1 MSETR
6 EGDTRALTRAE
17 VVICGAGIAGIAAA
31 WHLAVE
37 RGVRGVLLV
46 DERAPLSL
54 TSDKSTECYRNWW
67 PGPDNAMVAMM
78 NRSIDL
84 LEALAGA
91 TGNAIHLNRRGYL
104 YARADPGGIAQMESA
119 ARSIAALGAGELRVH
134 GNFSG
139 DFSGGI
145 SGGISGGSGASGAL
159 TYPPATPEPYRPAPP
174 EGYRDQP
181 DGADLILDP
190 ALIRQHFP
198 YLSPHTRAVLH
209 ARRCGWFSGQQLGMI
224 LLEQAQ
230 AHGARFLRA
239 KLEEVTTAG
248 GQVKSV
254 RLRREGASWQVDTG
268 QLVIAA
274 GPMLKPVAALL
285 GVHLP
290 VFSERHLKIAFPDTL
305 GAVPRDAPLLIWEEP
320 QRLAWSAGE
329 RAGLA
334 ENPETRR
341 LLEPLPP
348 GVHARPEGGPGSR
361 NLLLLWSYQAEP
373 APEVFPLPEPPHYLE
388 VVLRGMTAMV
398 PAMGA
403 YLERLPR
410 GFIDGGYYTRT
421 RENRP
426 LCGPLP
432 VRGAYVI
439 GALSG
444 FGLMS
449 ACALGEL
456 LAAHVTG
463 APLPDYAPAFSPQRY
478 RDPAYRKRLEHW
490 GDSGQ
495 L

>member
-1 MSETR
+1 MNESPAEI
-6 EGDTRALTRAE
+6 RAGSRAE
-17 VVICGAGIAGIAAA
+17 VVICGAGIAGVAAA
-31 WHLAVE
+31 WHLAVGH
-37 RGVRGVLLV
+37 GVRDVLLV

-67 PGPDNAMVAMM
+67 PGPDDAMVAMM

-84 LEALAGA
+84 LETLADE
-91 TGNAIHLNRRGYL
+91 TDNAIQLNRRGYL
-104 YARADPGGIAQMESA
+104 YARSDPGGIAGMEAA
-119 ARSIAALGAGELRVH
+119 ARSVAALGAGELRVH
-134 GNFSG
+134 GA
-139 DFSGGI
+139 FSGGVSGAI
-145 SGGISGGSGASGAL
+145 SGGVSGRPGASGA
-159 TYPPATPEPYRPAPP
+159 PPYRPAPP

-190 ALIRQHFP
+190 ALIHEHFP
-198 YLSPHTRAVLH
+198 YLSPDTRAVLH
-209 ARRCGWFSGQQLGMI
+209 ARRCGWFSGQQMGMI
-224 LLEQAQ
+224 LLEQART
-230 AHGARFLRA
+230 AGVRFLRA
-239 KLEEVTTAG
+239 RLEEVTVAG
-248 GQVKSV
+248 GQVTGV
-254 RLRREGASWQVDTG
+254 RLRHDGVSRQVDTG

-285 GVHLP
+285 GVELP
-290 VFSERHLKIAFPDTL
+290 VFSERHLKIAIPDTL
-305 GAVPRDAPLLIWEEP
+305 GAVPRHAPMLIWEEP
-320 QRLAWSAGE
+320 QSLAWSEEE

-334 ENPETRR
+334 GTPETRR
-341 LLEPLPP
+341 LLEMLPP
-348 GVHARPEGGPGSR
+348 GVHARPEGGAGGR
-361 NLLLLWSYQAEP
+361 NLLMLWSYQA
-373 APEVFPLPEPPHYLE
+373 APVAEVFPLPEPPHYLE

-403 YLERLPR
+403 YLKRLPR
-410 GFIDGGYYTRT
+410 GFIDGGYYTKT

-456 LAAHVTG
+456 LAAHLTG
-463 APLPDYAPAFSPQRY
+463 GSLPGYAPAFSPRRY
-478 RDPAYRKRLEHW
+478 EDPAYRERLKHW
-490 GDSGQ
+490 GASGQ

>member
-1 MSETR
+1 MSPSQDGSRISTKTH
-6 EGDTRALTRAE
+6 TRAHTKAE

-31 WHLAVE
+31 WNLAVVH
-37 RGVRGVLLV
+37 GVRDVLLV

-67 PGPDNAMVAMM
+67 PGPDDAMVAMM

-84 LEALAGA
+84 LEELADA

-104 YARADPGGIAQMESA
+104 YVRADPGGIPEMEA
-119 ARSIAALGAGELRVH
+119 AAGKVAALGAGELRIH
-134 GNFSG
+134 GE
-139 DFSGGI
+139 I
-145 SGGISGGSGASGAL
+145 SGRSGVSGI
-159 TYPPATPEPYRPAPP
+159 PPYTPAAP
-174 EGYRDQP
+174 EGYRGQP
-181 DGADLILDP
+181 DGADLIVDT
-190 ALIRQHFP
+190 ALIREHFP
-198 YLSPHTRAVLH
+198 YLSPDTRAVLH
-209 ARRCGWFSGQQLGMI
+209 ARRCGWFSGQQLGMV
-224 LLEQAQ
+224 LLEQAR
-230 AHGARFLRA
+230 AHGVRFVRA
-239 KLEEVTTAG
+239 KVEEMTVAG
-248 GQVKSV
+248 GQVSGV
-254 RLRREGASWQVDTG
+254 GLRQEGSSRRVDTSL
-268 QLVIAA
+268 LVIAA
-274 GPMLKPVAALL
+274 GPMLKPAAAML
-285 GVHLP
+285 GVDLP
-290 VFSERHLKIAFPDTL
+290 VFSERHLKIAIPDML
-305 GAVPRDAPLLIWEEP
+305 GAVPRDAPMLIWEEP
-320 QRLAWSAGE
+320 QSLAWSSEE

-334 ENPETRR
+334 EAEGTLR
-341 LLEPLPP
+341 LLEPMPP
-348 GVHARPEGGPGSR
+348 GVHARPEGGAGSS
-361 NLLLLWSYQAEP
+361 NLLMLWSYEAAP

-398 PAMGA
+398 PAMSA

-410 GFIDGGYYTRT
+410 GFIDGGYYTKT

-456 LAAHVTG
+456 LAAHVTD
-463 APLPDYAPAFSPQRY
+463 APLPGYAPAFMPSRY
-478 RDPAYRKRLEHW
+478 EHPAYRKRLEHW